1 MAMANQPKQSN
12 NKQGTALKEPFS
24 NKAIWLSNGIKSQT
38 IDYPQAMKAF
48 LELAIQ
54 AKSLNEY
61 KICDMINNTFRKIL
75 KRTVDDP
82 HAEVS
87 DALESGRSIK
97 IFFVNDNGAYAG
109 AGIATARQAKAFCLN
124 QHIPTLIALNSDS
137 SEVSKSIDAL
147 KQESERDKRYTNLVA
162 MQAPMVCE
170 EDSFGR
176 RDYSNYLTTA
186 IPEGTPVVIGNL
198 HSSKISLKFIF
209 GLIQRRCPIFIYSH
223 DLDFITGGCG
233 YPQYYLCDK
242 YKSECTDHEC
252 QKPPEEYPCSST
264 GSISIQ
270 AIERRILSNNPYVKL
285 FANSR
290 WTESFLREKYPQSR
304 IARSTLGVDTS
315 VFRQNFSKRLN
326 LRSKLGIPLDS
337 FVVAIGADSLSRK
350 GKGGQTVN
358 WLVKELSNY
367 SEIKFLSFGHVE
379 NDSTNIFKAGYGSD
393 EASVAEIFQSSDLF
407 VNPATIEAF
416 GQTAIES
423 AACGCPVLGLKGS
436 GLDDAIHQCRNGYL
450 CDSKYELKALI
461 LALLDDKVTLF
472 ALQEESAMLVAN
484 TFSLNHL
491 YWNWVKACISTPL
504 V

>member
-1 MAMANQPKQSN
+1 MAKPPEQSN

-24 NKAIWLSNGIKSQT
+24 NNALWLSNGITSQA
-38 IDYPQAMKAF
+38 IDYPQAINAF

-61 KICDMINNTFRKIL
+61 KVCDMIDNTLRKRL
-75 KRTVDDP
+75 KNTLDDP

-87 DALESGRSIK
+87 NALGSGKSIN
-97 IFFVNDNGAYAG
+97 IFFINDNGAYAG
-109 AGIATARQAKAFCLN
+109 AGIATARQAKAFSLN
-124 QHIPTLIALNSDS
+124 KHAITLIALNSDS
-137 SEVSKSIDAL
+137 HEVSKSIDAL
-147 KQESERDKRYTNLVA
+147 KLESQHDKRYTNLVA
-162 MQAPMVCE
+162 MQAPVECE

-176 RDYSNYLTTA
+176 RDYSEYLATV
-186 IPEGTPVVIGNL
+186 IPEGSAVVIGNL

-209 GLIQRRCPIFIYSH
+209 SLIKRRCPIFIYSH
-223 DLDFITGGCG
+223 DLDFITGGCA
-233 YPQYYLCDK
+233 YPQYHACDK

-252 QKPPEEYPCSST
+252 QKPPEDYPCSSN

-270 AIERRILSNNPYVKL
+270 AIERKILSTNPYIKL

-326 LRSKLGIPLDS
+326 LRNKLGIPLDS

-350 GKGGQTVN
+350 GKGGETVN
-358 WLVKELSNY
+358 WLVNKLSNY
-367 SEIKFLSFGHVE
+367 SEIKFLAFGHVE
-379 NDSTNIFKAGYGSD
+379 NDNTNIFKAGYGSN

-423 AACGCPVLGLKGS
+423 AACGCPVLGLKGT

-461 LALLDDKVTLF
+461 LALFDDRVTLF
-472 ALQEESAMLVAN
+472 ALQEESAMHIAN
-484 TFSLNHL
+484 SFSLNHL
-491 YWNWVKACISTPL
+491 YWNWVIVLGTL
-504 V
+504 GL

>member
-1 MAMANQPKQSN
+1 MANPPKQSN
-12 NKQGTALKEPFS
+12 SKQGTELKEPFS
-24 NKAIWLSNGIKSQT
+24 NNALWLSNGINSQA
-38 IDYPQAMKAF
+38 IDYPEAIHAF

-61 KICDMINNTFRKIL
+61 KVCDMIDNALRKKL
-75 KRTVDDP
+75 ERTLDDP

-87 DALESGRSIK
+87 NALGSGKSIK

-109 AGIATARQAKAFCLN
+109 AGIATARQAKAFSLN
-124 QHIPTLIALNSDS
+124 KHTPTLIALNSDS
-137 SEVSKSIDAL
+137 NEVSKGIKAL
-147 KQESERDKRYTNLVA
+147 NQESEKDKRYTNLVA
-162 MQAPMVCE
+162 MLAPLECE

-176 RDYSNYLTTA
+176 ADYSKYLATA
-186 IPEGTPVVIGNL
+186 IPEGSPVVIGNL

-223 DLDFITGGCG
+223 DLDFITGGCA
-233 YPQYYLCDK
+233 YPQYYSCDK

-252 QKPPEEYPCSST
+252 QKPPEDYPCSSN
-264 GSISIQ
+264 GLISIQ

-290 WTESFLREKYPQSR
+290 WTESFLRKKYPQSR
-304 IARSTLGVDTS
+304 IARSTLGIDTS
-315 VFRQNFSKRLN
+315 VFRQNSFKRLN
-326 LRSKLGIPLDS
+326 LRNKLGIPLDS

-350 GKGGQTVN
+350 GKGGETVN
-358 WLVKELSNY
+358 WLVTELSDY

-379 NDSTNIFKAGYGSD
+379 NDSTNIFKAGYDSN
-393 EASVAEIFQSSDLF
+393 ETSVAEIFQSSDLF

-423 AACGCPVLGLKGS
+423 AACGCPVLGLKGT

-461 LALLDDKVTLF
+461 LALFNDKVTLF
-472 ALQEESAMLVAN
+472 ALQEESTMLVAN

-491 YWNWVKACISTPL
+491 YWNWVKACVSTPL
-504 V
+504 A